1 MSRDHRKL
9 RVFHQAHDL
18 TLAIYRCTR
27 EFPKDEWFGLRA
39 QIRRASVSV
48 PTNLVEGNAR
58 STTRDYLRFLYVA
71 LGSGCEL
78 HYLMKLTQEVG
89 YASGPSWIELV
100 RRSES
105 VAKQLQRL
113 VQEMERRADEE
124 EKAKTKDQRLKTRD
138 KRPETATTPVD

>member
-18 TLAIYRCTR
+18 TVAIYRHTR

-39 QIRRASVSV
+39 QMRRAAVSV

-58 STTRDYLRFLYVA
+58 SSTRDYLRFLYVA

-78 HYLMKLTQEVG
+78 HYLVSLTLEVG
-89 YASGPSWIELV
+89 CASGPSWIQLV
-100 RRSES
+100 KSSES

-113 VQEMERRADEE
+113 VQEMEQRAEEE
-124 EKAKTKDQRLKTRD
+124 EKEKSQPRMKAAQPKTK
-138 KRPETATTPVD
+138 A

>member
-18 TLAIYRCTR
+18 TVAIYRCTW

-39 QIRRASVSV
+39 QMRRAAVSV

-58 STTRDYLRFLYVA
+58 GSTRDYLRFLYVA

-78 HYLMKLTQEVG
+78 DYLIKLTQEVG
-89 YASGPSWIELV
+89 YASGPAWLQLV
-100 RRSES
+100 KSSES

-113 VQEMERRADEE
+113 VQEMEQRAEEE
-124 EKAKTKDQRLKTRD
+124 EKEKSQPKKKAVQPKTKD
-138 KRPETATTPVD
+138 